1 MVELTVEPR
10 YGRIC
15 TMFAY
20 KSRIFD
26 ELLKDALEAKGAVVV
41 RGPKWCGKTTT
52 AEQIAKSAVYMH
64 DPETAAQN
72 LLTAQT
78 RPSRLLAGDTP
89 RLIDEWQDAPQLWDA
104 IRYDVDHSHEL
115 GKFILTGSAVP
126 PDKKKKKL
134 IRHTGT
140 GRFAWLTMR
149 PMSLF
154 ESGESSGSVSLGDLL
169 AGRETLGDSAPNKLE
184 DIAYLT
190 CRGGWPVAATMKRG
204 RAALRQAFDYVDA
217 IAESDISRVD
227 DIERSAAFTR
237 RLLKSLARLQ
247 GTQASISVIRSD
259 LGPNEPKTFS
269 ENTIYEYVNALKK
282 IFVLEDMPAWCP
294 NLRCKTPVR
303 TTDTHYFTD
312 PSVATAALGLG
323 PDDLM
328 NDLKTFG
335 FFFETLVARDL
346 RTYADALD
354 GSVSHYRDKSGL
366 ECDAVV
372 HLRNGRYGLVEVKL
386 GGERLIEEGVRTL
399 NKLSNEIDEKRMP
412 KPSFCMVVTAQGDFA
427 YEIPDADVV
436 VCPIGCLKP

>member
-1 MVELTVEPR
+1 
-10 YGRIC
+10 
-15 TMFAY
+15 MFIY
-20 KSRIFD
+20 KKRIFD
-26 ELLKDALEAKGAVVV
+26 ALLKDALEAKGAVVV

-52 AEQIAKSAVYMH
+52 AEQVAKSVVYMN
-64 DPETAAQN
+64 DPESAEPN
-72 LLTAQT
+72 LLTAQM
-78 RPSRLLAGDTP
+78 RPSRLLSGATP

-104 IRYDVDHSHEL
+104 IRYDVDHSHEF

-126 PDKKKKKL
+126 PEKKKKKL

-154 ESGESSGSVSLGDLL
+154 ESGESTGSVSLGDLFD
-169 AGRETLGDSAPNKLE
+169 GRMELGDSAPNKLE
-184 DIAYLT
+184 DIAYLA
-190 CRGGWPVAATMKRG
+190 CRGGWPVAVTMKRG

-217 IAESDISRVD
+217 IAESDISRAD
-227 DIERSAAFTR
+227 DIERDAGFTR

-247 GTQASISVIRSD
+247 GTQASVSVIRAD
-259 LGPNEPKTFS
+259 LGPNEPNTFS
-269 ENTIYEYVNALKK
+269 ENTIYEYINALKK

-303 TTDTHYFTD
+303 TADTRYFTD

-323 PDDLM
+323 PDELM
-328 NDLKTFG
+328 NDLQTFG
-335 FFFETLVARDL
+335 LFFEALVARDL

-354 GSVSHYRDKSGL
+354 GAVSHYRDKSGL

-372 HLRNGRYGLVEVKL
+372 HLRDGRYGLVEVKL
-386 GGERLIEEGVRTL
+386 GGERLIGEAVRTL
-399 NKLSNEIDEKRMP
+399 NRLSGEIDTKRMP

-427 YEIPDADVV
+427 YEIPETGII
-436 VCPIGCLKP
+436 VCPVGCLKP

>member
-1 MVELTVEPR
+1 M
-10 YGRIC
+10 
-15 TMFAY
+15 
-20 KSRIFD
+20 
-26 ELLKDALEAKGAVVV
+26 
-41 RGPKWCGKTTT
+41 
-52 AEQIAKSAVYMH
+52 
-64 DPETAAQN
+64 
-72 LLTAQT
+72 
-78 RPSRLLAGDTP
+78 
-89 RLIDEWQDAPQLWDA
+89 
-104 IRYDVDHSHEL
+104 
-115 GKFILTGSAVP
+115 TGSAVP
-126 PDKKKKKL
+126 PDKKKKKF

-154 ESGESSGSVSLGDLL
+154 ESGESSGSVSLGELL
-169 AGRETLGDSAPNKLE
+169 AGRKALGDSAPNKLE
-184 DIAYLT
+184 DMAYLT

-227 DIERSAAFTR
+227 DIERSAGFTR

-247 GTQASISVIRSD
+247 GTQASISVVRSD

-303 TTDTHYFTD
+303 TADTHYFTD

-346 RTYADALD
+346 RTYAEALD
-354 GSVSHYRDKSGL
+354 GAVSHYRDKSGL

-372 HLRNGRYGLVEVKL
+372 HLRNGHYGLVEVKL

-427 YEIPDADVV
+427 YDIPDAGVV

>member
-1 MVELTVEPR
+1 MVRLTADLR
-10 YGRIC
+10 YGKIC
-15 TMFAY
+15 AMFAY

-26 ELLKDALEAKGAVVV
+26 ALLKDALEAKGAVVV

-126 PDKKKKKL
+126 PDKKKKKF

-140 GRFAWLTMR
+140 GRFAWLMMR

-169 AGRETLGDSAPNKLE
+169 AGRKALGDSAPNKLE
-184 DIAYLT
+184 DMAYLT

-227 DIERSAAFTR
+227 DIERSAGFTR

-247 GTQASISVIRSD
+247 GTQASISVVRSD

-294 NLRCKTPVR
+294 NLRSKTPIR
-303 TTDTHYFTD
+303 TGDTRYFVD
-312 PSVATAALGLG
+312 PSIATASLGLG

-328 NDLKTFG
+328 NDLTTYG
-335 FFFETLVARDL
+335 LLFETMAVRDL
-346 RTYADALD
+346 RVYMDALF
-354 GSVSHYRDKSGL
+354 GSVSHYLDAGGL

-372 HLRNGRYGLVEVKL
+372 HTPNGRYGLVEIKL
-386 GGERLIEEGVRTL
+386 GGKELIDKGAATL
-399 NKLSNEIDEKRMP
+399 KKLASRIDTVKMNAPE
-412 KPSFCMVVTAQGDFA
+412 FLMVLTATGDFA
-427 YEIPDADVV
+427 YRREDGVI
-436 VCPIGCLKP
+436 VCPIGCLRP

>member
-1 MVELTVEPR
+1 
-10 YGRIC
+10 
-15 TMFAY
+15 MFDY
-20 KSRIFD
+20 KQRVFD
-26 ELLKDALEAKGAVVV
+26 ALLKDALEAKGAVVV

-52 AEQIAKSAVYMH
+52 AEQIAKSAVYLH
-64 DPETAAQN
+64 DPETAEQN

-78 RPSRLLAGDTP
+78 RPSRLLAGETP

-104 IRYDVDHSHEL
+104 IRHDIDRSGAF
-115 GKFILTGSAVP
+115 GKYILTGSAVP
-126 PDKKKKKL
+126 PDKNRRKS

-154 ESGESSGSVSLGDLL
+154 ESGESTGSVSLADMF
-169 AGRETLGDSAPNKLE
+169 AGRWTPGDSAPHKLE
-184 DIAYLT
+184 DVAYLA

-217 IAESDISRVD
+217 IAENDISRAD
-227 DIERSAAFTR
+227 DISRDPAFAR
-237 RLLKSLARLQ
+237 RLLRSLARLQ
-247 GTQASISVIRSD
+247 GTQATMSVIRAD
-259 LGPNEPKTFS
+259 LRPNETSTFS
-269 ENTIYEYVNALKK
+269 ENTIYEYINALKR
-282 IFVLEDMPAWCP
+282 IFVVEDMPAWCP

-303 TTDTHYFTD
+303 TTDTRYFAD
-312 PSVATAALGLG
+312 PSIATAALGLG

-335 FFFETLVARDL
+335 LVFETLVARDL

-354 GSVSHYRDKSGL
+354 GSVSHYKDKSGL

-386 GGERLIEEGVRTL
+386 GGEKLVAEGVRSL
-399 NKLSNEIDEKRMP
+399 EKLAGEIDTKSMS
-412 KPSFCMVVTAQGDFA
+412 KPSFLMIVTAQGDFA
-427 YEIPDADVV
+427 YEIPDSGVV
-436 VCPIGCLKP
+436 VCPVGCLKP